1 MIDRPGPINWRE
13 KFLAFGIH
21 FVVTLLLGAIAA
33 SLIFFVWFP
42 DPFQTMV
49 GGTQL
54 FELVVVC
61 DLVLGPLLSLV
72 IFDTRKARWKIVM
85 DYCIVGTVQIAALV
99 YGVIIVSGTRP
110 VYVAF
115 NKDRLE
121 VVTAR
126 DIKEAELAAARS
138 PAYARLPYDGPRFV
152 SIQIPEAERQD
163 ALFEAVQGNEEH
175 QRPKFYA
182 PYEAEL
188 GQIRR
193 RAKTVDEL
201 MARFPAEKPRFDQA
215 LRKLETPPDRVR
227 WLPVHH
233 RAGFWTALIDTQD
246 GKPVGYV
253 PMDPYGDD

>member
-1 MIDRPGPINWRE
+1 MTDRPGPINWRE

-21 FVVTLLLGAIAA
+21 FTVTLLLAAIAA
-33 SLIFFVWFP
+33 ALIFFVWFP

-54 FELVVVC
+54 FELVVTC

-72 IFDTRKARWKIVM
+72 IYDTRKARWKIVM
-85 DYCIVGTVQIAALV
+85 DYCIVGTVQLAALV
-99 YGVIIVSGTRP
+99 YGVIIVFGTRP

-126 DIKEAELAAARS
+126 DISETELAAARD
-138 PAYARLPYDGPRFV
+138 PAYARLPIDGPRFV
-152 SIQIPEAERQD
+152 SIQIPEADRQD
-163 ALFEAVQGNEEH
+163 AMFQAVQGHEEH

-188 GQIRR
+188 ARIRQR
-193 RAKTVDEL
+193 SEAMSEL
-201 MARFPAEKPRFDQA
+201 VTRFPAEKPRVDA
-215 LRKLETPPDRVR
+215 AMREIDMPHDRLR
-227 WLPVHH
+227 WLPVRH
-233 RAGFWTALIDTQD
+233 REGFWTALIDPDD
-246 GKPVGYV
+246 GRPVGYV
-253 PMDPYGDD
+253 AMDPYGE